1 MDAAPIF
8 QMICDGLCLHCYC
21 VNATYIFL
29 VFHNDDYLLKFGIFV
44 HPKRPKIS
52 MKKILKVVRSAGIS
66 SYSGTHPDIAIVVG
80 GDGTFSYYGR
90 TLSIPMLFVGVNEK
104 DILGSKARLAHI
116 FFDDLAKS
124 LVAIK
129 EGRYIIDER
138 RMFSLNYGTRRYK
151 DILTDV
157 YLERGIFSG
166 CIRYAVS
173 VYAIDKF
180 KCSTNKKFTDY
191 AIGNGVIIS
200 TSFGSGG
207 YYSYP
212 DRIKLWNK
220 NNNNRTI
227 INKFSDNKIGICH
240 ILPTFLVWK
249 VERERNRNKQ
259 HQQIMSYIQYTMPFQ
274 SAIKI
279 YLLRDANV
287 RIYGT
292 TADSRGDAIGLNN
305 EITIRRLNRT
315 AKIIQLHNI

>member
-1 MDAAPIF
+1 
-8 QMICDGLCLHCYC
+8 
-21 VNATYIFL
+21 
-29 VFHNDDYLLKFGIFV
+29 LKFGIFV
-44 HPKRPKIS
+44 HPKRPKIPV
-52 MKKILKVVRSAGIS
+52 KEILKVVVRIAGIS
-66 SYSGTHPDIAIVVG
+66 SYSEKHPDIAIVVG

-90 TLSIPMLFVGVNEK
+90 TLSIPMLFVGVNDQ

-116 FFDDLAKS
+116 FFNDLTKS

-129 EGRYIIDER
+129 EGRYFIDER
-138 RMFSLNYGTRRYK
+138 RMFSLNYGTNRSK

-180 KCSTNKKFTDY
+180 KCSTKEKFTDY

-200 TSFGSGG
+200 TSLGSGG

-220 NNNNRTI
+220 INNNKTN
-227 INKFSDNKIGICH
+227 INKFGDNKIGICH
-240 ILPTFLVWK
+240 ILPTFLFRQAEK
-249 VERERNRNKQ
+249 ERNNNKQ
-259 HQQIMSYIQYTMPFQ
+259 HHYQQIISHIQYTMPFQ
-274 SAIKI
+274 SVIKI

-292 TADSRGDAIGLNN
+292 TVDSRGDAIGLND
-305 EITIRRLNRT
+305 EITIRPSTRT
-315 AKIIQLHNI
+315 AKIIQLQNI

>member
-1 MDAAPIF
+1 MVYVCIVIVQMQPIF
-8 QMICDGLCLHCYC
+8 FLCFIMMI
-21 VNATYIFL
+21 
-29 VFHNDDYLLKFGIFV
+29 YLLKFGIFV
-44 HPKRPKIS
+44 HPKRPKIP
-52 MKKILKVVRSAGIS
+52 MKKILKVIRSAGIS
-66 SYSGTHPDIAIVVG
+66 SYSGTHPDIAIVIG
-80 GDGTFSYYGR
+80 GDGTFSYYGG

-138 RMFSLNYGTRRYK
+138 RMFSLNYGINGSK

-220 NNNNRTI
+220 NNNNKTI

-240 ILPTFLVWK
+240 ILPTFLVRK
-249 VERERNRNKQ
+249 AEKEKNRSRNKR
-259 HQQIMSYIQYTMPFQ
+259 HQQIISHVQYTMPFQ

-292 TADSRGDAIGLNN
+292 TVDSRGDAISLSN
-305 EITIRRLNRT
+305 EITIRPSNRT

>member
-1 MDAAPIF
+1 
-8 QMICDGLCLHCYC
+8 MI
-21 VNATYIFL
+21 
-29 VFHNDDYLLKFGIFV
+29 YLLKFGIFV
-44 HPKRPKIS
+44 HPKRPKIPVNE
-52 MKKILKVVRSAGIS
+52 IQKVVRSAGVS

-90 TLSIPMLFVGVNEK
+90 TLSIPMLFVGVNDQ
-104 DILGSKARLAHI
+104 DILGSKARLAHV

-129 EGRYIIDER
+129 EGRYFIDER
-138 RMFSLNYGTRRYK
+138 RMFSLRYGANGSK

-173 VYAIDKF
+173 VCAIHEF
-180 KCSTNKKFTDY
+180 KHSTNEKFTDY

-220 NNNNRTI
+220 TNNNNNKTI

-240 ILPTFLVWK
+240 ILPTFLVRK
-249 VERERNRNKQ
+249 AKNERNINKR
-259 HQQIMSYIQYTMPFQ
+259 HQQIISHIQYTMPFQ
-274 SAIKI
+274 SSIKI

-292 TADSRGDAIGLNN
+292 TVDSRGDAIGLNN
-305 EITIRRLNRT
+305 EITIRPSNRT

>member
-1 MDAAPIF
+1 
-8 QMICDGLCLHCYC
+8 
-21 VNATYIFL
+21 V
-29 VFHNDDYLLKFGIFV
+29 KE
-44 HPKRPKIS
+44 
-52 MKKILKVVRSAGIS
+52 ILKVVVRTAGIS
-66 SYSGTHPDIAIVVG
+66 SYSEKHPDIAIVVG

-90 TLSIPMLFVGVNEK
+90 TLSIPMLFVGVNDQ

-116 FFDDLAKS
+116 FFNDLAKS

-129 EGRYIIDER
+129 EGRYFIDER
-138 RMFSLNYGTRRYK
+138 RMFSLNYGTNRSK

-180 KCSTNKKFTDY
+180 KCSTKEKFTDY

-200 TSFGSGG
+200 TSLGSGG

-220 NNNNRTI
+220 INNNKTN
-227 INKFSDNKIGICH
+227 INKFGDNKIGICH
-240 ILPTFLVWK
+240 ILPTFLFRQAEK
-249 VERERNRNKQ
+249 ERNNNKQ
-259 HQQIMSYIQYTMPFQ
+259 HHYQQIISHIQYTMPFQ
-274 SAIKI
+274 SVIKI

-292 TADSRGDAIGLNN
+292 TVDSRGDAIGLND
-305 EITIRRLNRT
+305 EITIRPSTRT
-315 AKIIQLHNI
+315 AKIIQLQNI

>member
-1 MDAAPIF
+1 
-8 QMICDGLCLHCYC
+8 MI
-21 VNATYIFL
+21 
-29 VFHNDDYLLKFGIFV
+29 YLLKFGIFV
-44 HPKRPKIS
+44 HPKRPKIP
-52 MKKILKVVRSAGIS
+52 MKKILKVIRSAGIS
-66 SYSGTHPDIAIVVG
+66 SYSGTHPDIAIVIG

-138 RMFSLNYGTRRYK
+138 RMFSLNYGINGSK

-220 NNNNRTI
+220 NNNNKTI

-240 ILPTFLVWK
+240 ILPTFLVRK
-249 VERERNRNKQ
+249 AEKEKNRSRNKR
-259 HQQIMSYIQYTMPFQ
+259 HQQIISHVQYTMPFQ

-292 TADSRGDAIGLNN
+292 TVDSRGDAISLSN
-305 EITIRRLNRT
+305 EITIRPSNRT

>member
-1 MDAAPIF
+1 M
-8 QMICDGLCLHCYC
+8 MI
-21 VNATYIFL
+21 
-29 VFHNDDYLLKFGIFV
+29 YLLKFGIFV
-44 HPKRPKIS
+44 HPKRPKIPV
-52 MKKILKVVRSAGIS
+52 KEILKVVRSAGVS

-90 TLSIPMLFVGVNEK
+90 TLSIPMLFVGVNDQ

-129 EGRYIIDER
+129 EGRYFIDER
-138 RMFSLNYGTRRYK
+138 RMLSLRYGTNGSK

-173 VYAIDKF
+173 ICGIHKSKHY
-180 KCSTNKKFTDY
+180 TNEKFTDY

-200 TSFGSGG
+200 TSFGSSG

-220 NNNNRTI
+220 TDNNNNKSI

-240 ILPTFLVWK
+240 ILPTFLVRK
-249 VERERNRNKQ
+249 AEKEKNSINLHQ
-259 HQQIMSYIQYTMPFQ
+259 HIISDIQYTMPFQ
-274 SAIKI
+274 SIIKI

-292 TADSRGDAIGLNN
+292 TVDSRGDAIGLDS
-305 EITIRRLNRT
+305 EITIRPSNRT

>member
-1 MDAAPIF
+1 
-8 QMICDGLCLHCYC
+8 MI
-21 VNATYIFL
+21 
-29 VFHNDDYLLKFGIFV
+29 YLLKFGIFV
-44 HPKRPKIS
+44 HPKRPKVAVKEIQ
-52 MKKILKVVRSAGIS
+52 KVVRSADIS
-66 SYSGTHPDIAIVVG
+66 SYSGKHPDIAIVVG

-90 TLSIPMLFVGVNEK
+90 TLSIPMLFVGVNDQ

-124 LVAIK
+124 LIAIK
-129 EGRYIIDER
+129 EGRYFIDER
-138 RMFSLNYGTRRYK
+138 RMFSLSYGINGSK

-173 VYAIDKF
+173 VYTIDKF
-180 KCSTNKKFTDY
+180 KCSTKAKFTDY

-212 DRIKLWNK
+212 NRIKLWNK
-220 NNNNRTI
+220 INNNKTL

-240 ILPTFLVWK
+240 ILPTFLIRQAEK
-249 VERERNRNKQ
+249 KRNNNKR
-259 HQQIMSYIQYTMPFQ
+259 HQQIISHIQYTMPFQ
-274 SAIKI
+274 STIKI

-292 TADSRGDAIGLNN
+292 TVDSRGDAVGLNN
-305 EITIRRLNRT
+305 EITIRPSNRT
-315 AKIIQLHNI
+315 AKIIQLQDM